1 MKKHSS
7 DARRFFGSLM
17 AALGVFAVALAGC
30 GNPVVDSRIA
40 ALGEEDPNVAASEF
54 HRAGQPC
61 VLCHSEYEGASPELS
76 IGGTVFATVA
86 DQIPVNNVRVTLT
99 DAVGE
104 TRTVPTNCVGNFHI
118 LKTEWNPQFP
128 LQASVTYDLPSA
140 VAGMPPVVR
149 QNPMNSRISRDG
161 SCATCHTGN
170 RTQAS
175 VGWVFCEEMQPVPP
189 FTETVGCQGRVPPPL
204 PPPGP

>member
-7 DARRFFGSLM
+7 DAHRSCGGLTAAFG
-17 AALGVFAVALAGC
+17 AFAVALAGC

-61 VLCHSEYEGASPELS
+61 VLCHSVYEGASPEMS
-76 IGGTVFATVA
+76 VGGTIFATPD
-86 DQIPVNNVRVTLT
+86 DQIPVDKVMVTLT
-99 DAVGE
+99 DARGE
-104 TRTVPTNCVGNFHI
+104 FRVVPTNCVGNFWI
-118 LKTEWNPQFP
+118 ETGEWNPSFP
-128 LQASVTYDLPSA
+128 LQAVISYDLPA
-140 VAGMPPVVR
+140 VAGAAPMR
-149 QNPMNSRISRDG
+149 GQKPMNSRISRDG
-161 SCATCHTGN
+161 SCATCHDGR

-175 VGWVFCEEMQPVPP
+175 VGWVFCEDSQPTPP
-189 FTETVGCQGRVPPPL
+189 FVEVAGCAGRVPPPL